1 MSMGAEPV
9 IGACL
14 LTGTMAGFFSKSA
27 ALGPVVLPM
36 ATLVDIHV
44 RKYLAAQLE
53 RLT

>member
-9 IGACL
+9 IGASL
-14 LTGTMAGFFSKSA
+14 LTGKMASFFSKGA
-27 ALGPVVLPM
+27 ALGPIVLPM

-44 RKYLAAQLE
+44 RIYLAVQFE